1 MFTNE
6 FEYDATVT
14 TILDETD
21 ECDDVEITI
30 DDAGVFMRQF
40 NEITNK
46 YDLIVMSH
54 IQFQEF
60 LLAMRTTEGAYR
72 TNLKK
77 NDK

>member
-21 ECDDVEITI
+21 ECEDVEITI

-40 NEITNK
+40 NEVTNK

-77 NDK
+77 NVK

>member
-21 ECDDVEITI
+21 ECEDVEITI

-40 NEITNK
+40 NEVTNK